1 MILTIAKINQNRYI
15 KIKII
20 LLITVIAFWSLLS
33 WESYPFWPS
42 IRPRPDNYIIIII
55 TIIIIV
61 FWSLPSWEGGLQYV
75 PDQTCFFKVQLGQS
89 APGGRTRAIGFSK
102 KKSPSHL
109 SKCCFLLFSLFFQTL
124 FLAEERLNY
133 VGAKLWVGGS
143 QYKEAFFPRKKSS
156 YTLSCTLSACVL
168 MRLFHKHVLGK
179 VLIFQVQIFTIL
191 LHFAELGNCI
201 PQTWNFWRPFVGNIF
216 PFCTPHCKNI
226 LYVESFVTTKSFH
239 KTFTNFLNVL
249 LF

>member
-1 MILTIAKINQNRYI
+1 MKF
-15 KIKII
+15 KII
-20 LLITVIAFWSLLS
+20 LLITVVTLWSLPS

-42 IRPRPDNYIIIII
+42 IRPRLDDYIIIKIIII

-191 LHFAELGNCI
+191 LHFAELGNSI
-201 PQTWNFWRPFVGNIF
+201 
-216 PFCTPHCKNI
+216 
-226 LYVESFVTTKSFH
+226 
-239 KTFTNFLNVL
+239 
-249 LF
+249 